1 MEDGLANVRAVLV
14 RRVEERRVLAKEEV
28 QQILERVLS
37 VEHRGLSSG
46 DVVALLDEG
55 VER

>member
-14 RRVEERRVLAKEEV
+14 GRVEERRVLANEEV
-28 QQILERVLS
+28 QKMLERVLS